1 MTIQNEKFE
10 RMTHH
15 KKKRSLW
22 VDVIA
27 VVTAVVVFLVPLA
40 FIFLQASK
48 TQQEAF
54 FLNYSL
60 PTHWNL
66 FKNFHD
72 LFVSNNG
79 LLKIATINTLL
90 VTFFSVTILVLIS
103 GMAGYVI
110 ARKKTRTTK
119 VANFSVLSALIVPP
133 AIVPTIWI
141 LQKMHIFR
149 TIEGLILVEVTYG
162 MAFAILLFRN
172 FMSSI
177 PRELDEA
184 AIVDGCSGWR
194 LYFKV
199 IFPLLRPVTITII
212 IISTVAIFNDFT
224 NPLYF
229 LPGRSGA
236 TLQLTLYNFKGQFF
250 SQWNLLFTDI
260 LYITIF
266 PLIAFAF
273 FNRKIV
279 EGMTAGSVKG

>member
-1 MTIQNEKFE
+1 MAIQEKSFE
-10 RMTHH
+10 LITHH

-22 VDVIA
+22 IDIVAVAIA
-27 VVTAVVVFLVPLA
+27 IIVFIVPLT

-48 TQQEAF
+48 TQHDAY
-54 FLNYSL
+54 FLNYSI
-60 PTHWNL
+60 PKHWNL

-72 LFVSNNG
+72 LFVSSNG
-79 LLKIATINTLL
+79 IVRIATINTLL
-90 VTFFSVTILVLIS
+90 VTLFSVAILVIIS

-110 ARKKTRTTK
+110 ARKRSRVTR

-133 AIVPTIWI
+133 AIVPTIWV
-141 LQKMHIFR
+141 LQKLHLFR

-172 FMSSI
+172 FMGSI

-212 IISTVAIFNDFT
+212 IISTVGIFNDFT

-229 LPGRSGA
+229 LPGRAGS
-236 TLQLTLYNFKGQFF
+236 TLQLTLYNFQGQFY